1 MLSTIIRTAVMYI
14 FVTLAVRL
22 MGKRQIGDL
31 QPNEL
36 AITLLISEIAAI
48 PLQDTNQPIINGI
61 IAIFVLVVLEIIV
74 SVAALKSFTVRRMMS
89 GQSVVI
95 IKNGL
100 IDRVAMK
107 RVRLTTLDLIEL
119 LRQNDIFNLGDVAF
133 AVLEVNGNLSVLKK
147 SDREPLTPKD
157 MSLSPPEAMLSLPV
171 ICDGRVVDESLSAL
185 SYSRDEFD
193 AILERQ
199 NKTAEDIF
207 LMTLDRNGQFEIIG
221 RRDN

>member
-1 MLSTIIRTAVMYI
+1 MLSTIIRTAVMYV

-61 IAIFVLVVLEIIV
+61 VAIFVLVVLEIIV

-100 IDRVAMK
+100 IDREAMK

-119 LRQNDIFNLGDVAF
+119 LRQCDVFNLSDVAF

-147 SDREPLTPKD
+147 SECEPLTPKD
-157 MSLSPPEAMLSLPV
+157 IDLSPPAAMLSLPV

-185 SYSRDEFD
+185 CYSRAEFD
-193 AILERQ
+193 AILKKQ
-199 NKTAEDIF
+199 NKAAEDIF

-221 RRDN
+221 RREG